1 MKKGKM
7 NLDLIMGGIAEVIA
21 FLLFLLIMGGVIW
34 FLYAVHT
41 TIHITG
47 TISNIVFLLLSGIP
61 IGIVLYIFWPVLNLD
76 KETENKFDK
85 IMFEIGDILLILVFP
100 FLVGAVVWLI
110 KFILEAAFG
119 LSIFSQEGM
128 L

>member
-1 MKKGKM
+1 MKKGQM
-7 NLDLIMGGIAEVIA
+7 NLDLIMGGIVEVIA

-76 KETENKFDK
+76 KETESKRKLPRESYPHPEGWGITPSLKTGN
-85 IMFEIGDILLILVFP
+85 
-100 FLVGAVVWLI
+100 FLN
-110 KFILEAAFG
+110 
-119 LSIFSQEGM
+119 
-128 L
+128 

>member
-1 MKKGKM
+1 MKKGQM
-7 NLDLIMGGIAEVIA
+7 NLDLIMGGIVEVIA
-21 FLLFLLIMGGVIW
+21 FLL
-34 FLYAVHT
+34 
-41 TIHITG
+41 
-47 TISNIVFLLLSGIP
+47 FLLLSGIP